1 MPTTSIS
8 SSVKALVWRGPN
20 EMAVEDVA
28 EPSAGP
34 GEVVVQSRA
43 AGICGSEVEGYLG
56 LMPNRVPPLVMG
68 HEFAGEVMTAGE
80 GVDRRWLGVTVAVNP
95 IVGCGRCRYCTSGR
109 RNLCPDRQLVGVA
122 FPGGF
127 AGAVAVPEHCLFK
140 MPAGMDVRMGAL
152 VEPLANGVHAIR
164 RGAPDGTERAVV
176 IGAGTIGLACMQAAL
191 LRGIPEVT
199 VIERHPA
206 RRDHALR
213 LGAHAAH
220 EQSTS
225 VRGDVDLVVDA
236 AGTEATRRLAVE
248 LLGPAGTAVFI
259 GMHADESP
267 LPWRRVVRG
276 NHTIR
281 GVFAYED
288 EDFQHALDLL
298 ASGRAGIGELKA
310 VLPLEA
316 GPQSFAELAKG
327 PTADIKVFLGA

>member
-1 MPTTSIS
+1 M
-8 SSVKALVWRGPN
+8 KALVWLAPN
-20 EMAVEDVA
+20 EMAVQEVE
-28 EPSAGP
+28 EPSAGR
-34 GEVVVQSRA
+34 GHVVVESRA

-68 HEFAGEVMTAGE
+68 HEFAGVVTAAGE
-80 GVDRRWLGVTVAVNP
+80 GVDRSWLGKTVAVNP
-95 IVGCGRCRYCTSGR
+95 IVGCGRCRHCAAGR
-109 RNLCPDRQLVGVA
+109 RNLCPERQLVGVA

-127 AGAVAVPEHCLFK
+127 AGAVAVPERCLFE

-152 VEPLANGVHAIR
+152 AEPLANGIHAIR
-164 RGAPDGTERAVV
+164 RGAPEGVRRAVV

-191 LRGIPEVT
+191 LRGTPEVT

-206 RRDHALR
+206 RRRHSLR

-220 EQSTS
+220 EQPGGLD
-225 VRGDVDLVVDA
+225 GDADLVIDA
-236 AGTEATRRLAVE
+236 AGTASTRLLALD
-248 LLGPAGTAVFI
+248 LLGPAGTAVFV
-259 GMHADESP
+259 GMHVDESP

-288 EDFQHALDLL
+288 EDFRHAVDLL
-298 ASGRAGIGELKA
+298 AGGRAGIGELKA

-316 GPQSFAELAKG
+316 GPQAFAELAKG